1 MIETP
6 KPAEPCRNE
15 GCSRRAEPGELWC
28 SECGLER
35 SLYRRDN
42 RRDPSENLTKQGVPE
57 ARG

>member
-1 MIETP
+1 MIEIP
-6 KPAEPCRNE
+6 KPVERCANE
-15 GCSRRAEPGELWC
+15 GCARRAEPGELWC

-42 RRDPSENLTKQGVPE
+42 RRDPRETPTKPGVPE